1 MFDMIILR
9 LDTFMDV
16 IYTRRLSKLT
26 RKLHTH
32 KLADDAV
39 KLFNNVYSQKFVVKT
54 LTMLIQSMFVN
65 WRDSTTFDGIF
76 QLLKFGFLALEMF
89 TVREEKFR

>member
-9 LDTFMDV
+9 LDIFMDV

-39 KLFNNVYSQKFVVKT
+39 KEFNNVYSQKFVVKT
-54 LTMLIQSMFVN
+54 LTILIQSMFVT

-76 QLLKFGFLALEMF
+76 
-89 TVREEKFR
+89 

>member
-9 LDTFMDV
+9 LDIFMDV

-32 KLADDAV
+32 KLADDTV
-39 KLFNNVYSQKFVVKT
+39 KEFNNVYSQKFVVKT
-54 LTMLIQSMFVN
+54 LTMLIQSMFVT

-76 QLLKFGFLALEMF
+76 
-89 TVREEKFR
+89 